1 MSVQGKF
8 RPNNFNM
15 DSILATLSEPWAWY
29 IAGPAIGLMVPLMLF
44 VLNKNFGVSSSLRH
58 LCVMCSISSADYF
71 KYNWRNEA
79 WNVVFVLGIL
89 VGGYLAGT
97 YLPYDIPVDISDATS
112 DKLAALGI
120 TDFSGLHPSQIF
132 SMEYLGSPTTLISVI
147 LGGFLVGF
155 GTRYAGGCTS
165 GHAIMGLSLLNVGSL
180 VAVIGFFAGGLL
192 MSWLILP
199 SILSLL

>member
-1 MSVQGKF
+1 
-8 RPNNFNM
+8 M
-15 DSILATLSEPWAWY
+15 DSILATLSEPWPWY

-58 LCVMCSISSADYF
+58 LCVMCSISTADYF

-79 WNVVFVLGIL
+79 WNVVFVLGIMI
-89 VGGYLAGT
+89 GGYIAGT

-112 DKLAALGI
+112 DKLANLGI
-120 TDFSGLHPSQIF
+120 IDFSGMHPSQIF
-132 SMEYLGSPTTLISVI
+132 SLENLSSPVTLISVI

-180 VAVIGFFAGGLL
+180 VAVMGFFVGGLT
-192 MSWLILP
+192 MSWFILP

>member
-1 MSVQGKF
+1 
-8 RPNNFNM
+8 M
-15 DSILATLSEPWAWY
+15 DSIIATLSEPWPWY

-58 LCVMCSISSADYF
+58 LCAMCSISTTDYF
-71 KYNWRNEA
+71 NYSWRNEA
-79 WNVVFVLGIL
+79 WNVVFVLGIM
-89 VGGYLAGT
+89 VGGYIAGT

-112 DKLAALGI
+112 DKLATLGI
-120 TDFSGLHPSQIF
+120 IDFSGMHPSQIF
-132 SMEYLGSPTTLISVI
+132 SLENISSPVTLISVI

-180 VAVIGFFAGGLL
+180 IAVIGFFFGGLT
-192 MSWLILP
+192 MSWFILP
-199 SILSLL
+199 SILSVL